1 MKFSKYLIPIAL
13 TIAVIVSLTLSMV
26 LWTNP
31 ANYRSKQN
39 TNQNSQT
46 ESMIKPK
53 HYVYT
58 PTQAVYTNREG
69 SQKIMVNR
77 LVNVI
82 AEVKKTMR
90 DYQDPSI
97 KETSSGSQTEYFK
110 IANQPNSIMLS
121 YPTPVSM
128 KILNNNVNNRF
139 KKFPNHTVTRIV
151 LPTTDSTKIY
161 LLNDQDFKVYQ
172 VKVKKHSLKS
182 LNNVL
187 KLSMRTIPATF
198 KLFNKKPLVYVNTSV
213 QMEPYEYLV
222 DRQSEDYY
230 VSRLLSNDDSQNIN
244 AKRHKN
250 VVIYG
255 DQNSMELMFNSKT
268 RMGRFSDYR
277 PNKNRQ
283 NMTSVLNNS
292 YNKLS
297 DLGLPL
303 DNVRFFDY
311 DSGSRT
317 VMYRT
322 FVEGFPIFRANGF
335 GTISTRTINSSAQ
348 RMNFSLDNPEVPI
361 PSKKGYSTL
370 PATATL
376 IKRLVNSGY
385 KVKDIKK
392 IQIGYGW
399 QKDKNSPLL
408 VNLTPDWY
416 IFYNGKWQSYTSMIN
431 HY

>member
-39 TNQNSQT
+39 TKQNSQT

-58 PTQAVYTNREG
+58 PTQAVYTNSEG
-69 SQKIMVNR
+69 DQEILVNE

-82 AEVKKTMR
+82 SEIKKTMR
-90 DYQDPSI
+90 DYQKPSI
-97 KETSSGSQTEYFK
+97 SEYRSGSQTDYFK
-110 IANQPNSIMLS
+110 VANRPNSIMLS

-128 KILNNNVNNRF
+128 KILNANVNNRF
-139 KKFPNHTVTRIV
+139 KKFPNVTVNRIV
-151 LPTTDSTKIY
+151 LPTDDQTKLY

-172 VKVKKHSLKS
+172 VKVKKHSLKA
-182 LNNVL
+182 LNKVL
-187 KLSMRTIPATF
+187 TMSIWTISATF
-198 KLFNKKPLVYVNTSV
+198 KLFNNKPLVYVDSSV
-213 QMEPYEYLV
+213 QMEPYKYLI

-230 VSRLLSNDDSQNIN
+230 VSRLLNSDDSQNIS
-244 AKRHKN
+244 AKRRKN

-255 DQNSMELMFNSKT
+255 DQNSMQLLFNSKM

-277 PNKNRQ
+277 PNKNKR
-283 NMTSVLNNS
+283 NITSALNNS
-292 YNKLS
+292 YNKLA

-311 DSGSRT
+311 DSQSRT

-335 GTISTRTINSSAQ
+335 GTISTRTINASAQ
-348 RMNFSLDNPEVPI
+348 RMDFSLDNPEVPI
-361 PSKKGYSTL
+361 PSKKGYTTL
-370 PATATL
+370 PSTTTM
-376 IKRLVNSGY
+376 IKRLVNHGY
-385 KVKDIKK
+385 KAKEIAK

-399 QKDKNSPLL
+399 RKDSSSPLL
-408 VNLTPDWY
+408 INLTPDWY
-416 IFYNGKWQSYTSMIN
+416 ILYNGKWQSYTEMIN
-431 HY
+431 QY